1 MSPMLCRTELRVQTK
16 RERVITKNGYFLLSL
31 IKGHVF
37 FANSKMAKN
46 NHLQLAISIAPA
58 IPNRPAIM
66 KNSVDPENRPAS
78 KNINVITTNILILLS
93 NFLKYQFIKY
103 IVGTISSMSQSK
115 TWQIFATA
123 LSVGNLCLL
132 RYLLI
137 VAFVNPASYAKSD

>member
-16 RERVITKNGYFLLSL
+16 RERAITKNGYLLLSL

-46 NHLQLAISIAPA
+46 NYLQLAISIAPA

-66 KNSVDPENRPAS
+66 KNSVEPANRPAS
-78 KNINVITTNILILLS
+78 KNINVITTNIIILLS

-103 IVGTISSMSQSK
+103 IVGTISSISQSK
-115 TWQIFATA
+115 T
-123 LSVGNLCLL
+123 
-132 RYLLI
+132 
-137 VAFVNPASYAKSD
+137 